1 MTIKN
6 DFKEK
11 GLLLKSEWDFTPDEW
26 ACIGFK
32 TEGRR
37 DGFFKRTGEGAIIA
51 FFIVRGR
58 SKDKD
63 MWGKV
68 VGFFEL
74 SAEKDKTQKFICPE
88 FWNKHQLNL
97 ETNNRW
103 LHGVGI
109 SRAWLVNKDDWKDV
123 EVIFPNTYTKKRS
136 FSIGAHGR
144 KVTEADFNQIKR
156 LRIKPVKV
164 YGQPL
169 PDAEPEIE
177 TAGDL
182 LRVRE
187 IQLYGY
193 DDFPAKPEPIRAE
206 DSIKPSRAGPTNKG
220 NYLVNEIAGPKYLYI
235 LKLEGS
241 PADWLG
247 KHYSFDCE
255 NKIIVKVGYSNSP
268 ERRCYKDIQPSYP
281 FGQFKWHIMFP
292 TELGNPHA
300 PDEDTAKIGEQ
311 AMKDFFNTHPKVK
324 SLGGEF
330 YLVPKNLCK
339 PCFDAGL
346 SAITY
351 PKTKK

>member
-6 DFKEK
+6 DSKEK
-11 GLLLKSEWDFTPDEW
+11 GLWLKSEWDFTPDEW

-63 MWGKV
+63 MSGKV

-88 FWNKHQLNL
+88 FWDKHQLNL

-109 SRAWLVNKDDWKDV
+109 SRAWLVNKDDWEDV
-123 EVIFPNTYTKKRS
+123 EFIFPNTYTKERS

-182 LRVRE
+182 LRLRE

-193 DDFPAKPEPIRAE
+193 DGFPAKPEPIRAE
-206 DSIKPSRAGPTNKG
+206 DSIKPSRAGPINKG
-220 NYLVNEIAGPKYLYI
+220 NYSVGEIDGPRHLYI

-247 KHYSFDCE
+247 YDCQD
-255 NKIIVKVGYSNSP
+255 KIIIKVGFSKSPHERCASIQSN
-268 ERRCYKDIQPSYP
+268 YP
-281 FGQFKWHIMFP
+281 KGQFKWGVMFP
-292 TELGNPHA
+292 KQFNNPPA
-300 PDEDTAKIGEQ
+300 PDGNTAKIGED
-311 AMKDFFNTHPKVK
+311 AMKKFLKDNAEP
-324 SLGGEF
+324 LDGEF

-346 SAITY
+346 SAINY